1 MSYANIFA
9 SKKVYSSSWEVKSVR
24 RFTEEEKLMIKSGEV
39 AQGEYGLVA
48 KCFMVGGG
56 TTYHELGKFSRGQ
69 VGDKINFDEA
79 RILLLERDG
88 EECVKIEL

>member
-1 MSYANIFA
+1 MSYSNIFEG
-9 SKKVYSSSWEVKSVR
+9 KKVYSSSWEVKQVR

-39 AQGEYGLVA
+39 AQGEYGRVA

-56 TTYHELGKFSRGQ
+56 TVFHELGKFSRGQ
-69 VGDKINFDEA
+69 IGDKINFDEA